1 MRGFPS
7 LWCAKAKDQ
16 HRAVLQRVMRVW
28 KMCDESMVECPKGMK
43 MIVRQWASMALI
55 LVLGSFPTT
64 GTPRH
69 NTHYTQLYPHPH
81 PCSCTY
87 YVLLPRNIYASSHK
101 SALLHPVPAKLTQSL
116 LRIRILPGKTTTPY
130 HPIQVSHDVV
140 HSCFSM
146 LSDNTACALHL
157 SEVCPS
163 PLSTWACTLKRL
175 VNACTPISGVIDS
188 ILVELQQDQ
197 QTCCKLIFIR

>member
-69 NTHYTQLYPHPH
+69 NTHYTQLYLHPH
-81 PCSCTY
+81 PCFCTH
-87 YVLLPRNIYASSHK
+87 YVLPPRNICIISQEQTAT
-101 SALLHPVPAKLTQSL
+101 PVPAKLTQSL
-116 LRIRILPGKTTTPY
+116 LRIHILPDKTTTPY
-130 HPIQVSHDVV
+130 HPSIKVSHDVV
-140 HSCFSM
+140 HSCFS
-146 LSDNTACALHL
+146 LLCNVIAWPYTFLKCALHHYL
-157 SEVCPS
+157 LEHAH
-163 PLSTWACTLKRL
+163 WR
-175 VNACTPISGVIDS
+175 D
-188 ILVELQQDQ
+188 
-197 QTCCKLIFIR
+197 